1 MLSLIT
7 FLIILKMAS
16 SINSLQHFESRI
28 PLKPI
33 WADSSYLVVSS
44 NLALNSLKK
53 VIAWQSYA
61 LKIPKLSIRL
71 SDIIIW
77 PYLNY
82 WHTTYIIV
90 HITGQKNLHSVL
102 QIAALIF
109 FFNFQNCFDST
120 NICSMSAKSC
130 GHFILFFYLYQQNQF
145 KGPFY
150 NKAVNATG
158 IPRDYTNHV

>member
-16 SINSLQHFESRI
+16 SINSLQQFESRI

-61 LKIPKLSIRL
+61 LKIPKSNVK
-71 SDIIIW
+71 
-77 PYLNY
+77 YY
-82 WHTTYIIV
+82 HMTYVPKYMTLLELLTYYI
-90 HITGQKNLHSVL
+90 HSTYYRSKKSGT
-102 QIAALIF
+102 QCFANCIDF

-145 KGPFY
+145 KGPFL
-150 NKAVNATG
+150 
-158 IPRDYTNHV
+158 